1 MLRADQLGTV
11 ESASVEAPSY
21 TKEEASATGPNSA
34 RPFFSPFFF
43 LGHVLERHHELLN
56 RRRRFSPRNNQNL
69 IIYYSAF
76 LQFVPNL
83 HSFFTEFSNLFPQL

>member
-21 TKEEASATGPNSA
+21 TKEAAAPLA
-34 RPFFSPFFF
+34 RTQRGLFSPFFF
-43 LGHVLERHHELLN
+43 LEHVLERHHELLN

-83 HSFFTEFSNLFPQL
+83 HSFFTKFSNLFPQL